1 MATFRESAWNLSPGR
16 LRTSTAARLVYALYG
31 LPLDIVAGMADQA
44 AKSGFPTLAPEDA
57 LPFIGRDRGIVRGPQ
72 EPSESYRARQLLW
85 IQAWEDAGVGR
96 AMLDQIAGYLTPMA
110 VRLRIWTQ
118 VGIVYTREL
127 DGELTID
134 RVAGDL
140 WNWDG
145 QSSLWSRFW
154 VVIYSLDGSPW
165 TRMPRYGAS
174 SGTWGSRPGLTWGS
188 SATVSEARSIRG
200 IIDEFKPALSKCQN
214 VIISFDADA
223 FAPTDA
229 APPLPAGT
237 WGEYWDTSSL
247 SANRD
252 RRALYW
258 KGV

>member
-1 MATFRESAWNLSPGR
+1 MVTFREAAWNVSPAR
-16 LRTSTAARLVYALYG
+16 LRTARAARLVYAFVG
-31 LPLDIVAGMADQA
+31 LPLDIIAGVANQA
-44 AKSGFPTLAPEDA
+44 AKTGFPDLTPEDA
-57 LPFIGRDRGIVRGPQ
+57 LPYLGRDRGIVRGPN
-72 EPSESYRARQLLW
+72 EPAVGYRPRLRLW
-85 IQAWEDAGVGR
+85 IETWRGAGVGR
-96 AMLDQIAGYLTPMA
+96 AMLDQIAAFLTPNEARM
-110 VRLRIWTQ
+110 RIWTQ
-118 VGIVYTREL
+118 GGMVYTREPNGDFL
-127 DGELTID
+127 IE
-134 RVAGDL
+134 RVAADL

-145 QSSLWSRFW
+145 QTDLWARFW
-154 VVIYSLDGSPW
+154 VVIYSIGGVPW
-165 TRMPRYGAS
+165 TRVPPYGGT

-188 SATVSEARSIRG
+188 SATVAEARGIRG
-200 IIDEFKPALSKCQN
+200 IVDEFKPALSKCQN

-237 WGEYWDTSSL
+237 WGEYWDTASL